1 MEGEL
6 LWPLDDNVLALGIP
20 AYHMVVLW
28 ALEKPRTRSML
39 KKLTDAK
46 DEETNA

>member
-6 LWPLDDNVLALGIP
+6 LWTLNDDVLALGVP

-28 ALEKPRTRSML
+28 TL
-39 KKLTDAK
+39 K
-46 DEETNA
+46 